1 MDRSFHFMTRK
12 SQYCLGKHL
21 IALFALI
28 PLVLSLLLLM
38 HYLFHLFDRY
48 CTFNVNPFVQNRMAV
63 TKLQYQVD
71 ASNIKKR
78 HKPEASRLLGPFV
91 LQDNTV
97 FNFAKVKE
105 IILKLR

>member
-1 MDRSFHFMTRK
+1 
-12 SQYCLGKHL
+12 
-21 IALFALI
+21 
-28 PLVLSLLLLM
+28 M

-78 HKPEASRLLGPFV
+78 YKPEASRLLGPFV